1 LELDSTVEW
10 LFWIVLSLEVNDPT
24 LVSTIVALVPV
35 GVSVVSVRVSVNIE
49 ASLADISDVS
59 SGS

>member
-1 LELDSTVEW
+1 MELDSTVEW
-10 LFWIVLSLEVNDPT
+10 LFWIVHSLEVNDPT

-35 GVSVVSVRVSVNIE
+35 GVSVVRVRVSVNIE